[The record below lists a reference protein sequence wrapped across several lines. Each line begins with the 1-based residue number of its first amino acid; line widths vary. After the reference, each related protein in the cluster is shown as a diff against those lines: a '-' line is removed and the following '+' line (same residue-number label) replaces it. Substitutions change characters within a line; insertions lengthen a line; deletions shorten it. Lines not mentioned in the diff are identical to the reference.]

1 MVQFVGYN
9 YKAQHWHNKAVTPNE
24 NHLYNWKHHIRTKCI
39 HSEHA
44 KKVNETYLLLH
55 LYLGHLAE
63 CLVFVQAFCK
73 VSQCGPQYSMKAR
86 QPFLSD

>member
-44 KKVNETYLLLH
+44 KKVNETCLLLH

-63 CLVFVQAFCK
+63 CLVLYRH
-73 VSQCGPQYSMKAR
+73 SAR
-86 QPFLSD
+86 SASVGHSTV

>member
-24 NHLYNWKHHIRTKCI
+24 NHLYNWKHHIRTKGI